1 MKYIN
6 CCFKRYFATKAR
18 RQKEAQKERKIM
30 RKRKQRISKF
40 QKSYKGTPLLKRI
53 ELGLRDVQLIR
64 EGRMK
69 AITLEELLSEL

>member
-1 MKYIN
+1 
-6 CCFKRYFATKAR
+6 
-18 RQKEAQKERKIM
+18 M